1 MRVQRCHS
9 RPARPAHR
17 ALLETCA
24 LHRASLHCA
33 ASPCGS
39 PSLLSLPAASGQ
51 REGSQSACAVLL
63 VACHCLPISRVL
75 AVDRSTFPWLCCKP
89 RLAAASPRPHLSY
102 LAASHSACA
111 AACSALRVRPAAA
124 THLRIPVTLSASL
137 CADVILPICGDLWA
151 PSLRLPCSRNSFK
164 ASVTASR
171 AAEAAVVW
179 GTLDDCFAACELPQQ
194 HQLGTLCEPILRKT
208 VIQGPSQ
215 TRITN

>member
-39 PSLLSLPAASGQ
+39 PNLLSLPAASGQ

-75 AVDRSTFPWLCCKP
+75 AVDRSTLPWLCCKP
-89 RLAAASPRPHLSY
+89 RLVEASPRPPLSY
-102 LAASHSACA
+102 DTGMAASGEKAPRYRTFGHWPLEPVTQASAGRSLLVVPRAALMSPESVPQGSRCTACA
-111 AACSALRVRPAAA
+111 SNPRSDASYRAHLPSRVPIPAM
-124 THLRIPVTLSASL
+124 PDS
-137 CADVILPICGDLWA
+137 CAG
-151 PSLRLPCSRNSFK
+151 
-164 ASVTASR
+164 
-171 AAEAAVVW
+171 
-179 GTLDDCFAACELPQQ
+179 
-194 HQLGTLCEPILRKT
+194 
-208 VIQGPSQ
+208 Q
-215 TRITN
+215 TPKPPFL

>member
-1 MRVQRCHS
+1 MVRTHGDLRDGREGAHSHFRCYS
-9 RPARPAHR
+9 PPRWPPRDEGAALPFPPGTASPHR

-89 RLAAASPRPHLSY
+89 RLAEASPRPHLSY

-124 THLRIPVTLSASL
+124 TRLRIPFTLSASL
-137 CADVILPICGDLWA
+137 CAPAAEVVLPICGHLWA
-151 PSLRLPCSRNSFK
+151 PIP
-164 ASVTASR
+164 
-171 AAEAAVVW
+171 
-179 GTLDDCFAACELPQQ
+179 
-194 HQLGTLCEPILRKT
+194 
-208 VIQGPSQ
+208 
-215 TRITN
+215 